1 MKKILTVAVLFAMV
15 TSCAK
20 VEISTPES
28 LSIAGAWQ
36 VSLDSLATFQ
46 PIQLPGTTDDAGLG
60 EPNTLQPALQL
71 PQLQSLRRKHS
82 FIGYAFYKRTVNIPE
97 SMAGQPL
104 KLKLE

>member
-1 MKKILTVAVLFAMV
+1 MKKILTIAILLTMA

-28 LSIAGAWQ
+28 LSIAGSWQ

-60 EPNTLQPALQL
+60 EPNTLQPMRSTNA
-71 PQLQSLRRKHS
+71 PWTSREAWPDSRS
-82 FIGYAFYKRTVNIPE
+82 N
-97 SMAGQPL
+97 
-104 KLKLE
+104 